1 MKRTTLTAIAA
12 LMVVPTF
19 AVAQSSD
26 ASDDPNQPLL
36 MEQSESADGTTL
48 ADEAQNEMAEAGQE
62 IDEAADAAEQ
72 EIAEGAEAVEGA
84 MDKAATEMAEGAEAV
99 EGAMDNATTEMA
111 ETADEMTDGVT
122 DMAQYIRARDMIDGA
137 VYTMT
142 ESTDM
147 VWDGD
152 LMFDAVGEN
161 WDKVGEIED
170 IVLASDGSFKGVI
183 AEVGGFLDIG
193 DKHVMLP
200 IDNVKLVPVDDVSY
214 AIVTPYSLEELKSLE
229 NVDEGFWN

>member
-1 MKRTTLTAIAA
+1 MKRTTMTALAT
-12 LMVVPTF
+12 LMVVPSLAF
-19 AVAQSSD
+19 AQTAETT
-26 ASDDPNQPLL
+26 AETTDPLKV
-36 MEQSESADGTTL
+36 EQSAQAEVTTEGTEETMETEL
-48 ADEAQNEMAEAGQE
+48 AEGEQAIEDAADEVNQ
-62 IDEAADAAEQ
+62 
-72 EIAEGAEAVEGA
+72 
-84 MDKAATEMAEGAEAV
+84 EMAEGAAAV
-99 EGAMDNATTEMA
+99 EGAVDEATTEMA

-122 DMAQYIRARDMIDGA
+122 DMARYIRARDMIDGA
-137 VYTMT
+137 VYTMV

-147 VWDGD
+147 VWDGE
-152 LMFDAVGEN
+152 LMFDGVDDT

-229 NVDEGFWN
+229 DVDEGFWN